1 MRVAFDVI
9 LEGAAR
15 TRVKARGDFLLRVD
29 RSSVLCRSL
38 LFALAISSVA
48 IRARSETGAAGWLRY
63 ARASEG
69 HACSQ
74 LPAEVVLASGRAG
87 AAGTADAA
95 ILQSAGRELG
105 RGLTSMCGHAVGLR
119 EVLPDGAS
127 LVLGTVGEVE
137 ALLPGWRPA
146 EMPGH
151 EGYTFAET
159 TSHGHRYVI
168 VAGADARGALYGAF
182 ALLAQVGQARTISFK
197 QTQTPSDA
205 VRWINQWDN
214 LDGSIERGYAGRSIF
229 FDGGHVLSDLSRAG
243 DYARLLSSVGI
254 NGCTINNVNA
264 SPQMLT
270 PEMIADVARIA
281 DAFRPWGVR
290 MSMSID
296 FSSPQAVG
304 RLSTFDPLDPAVAA
318 WWAKTVDTIYE
329 KIPDFGGFVVKA
341 DSEGKPGPS
350 QYGRSPAQAAN
361 VLARALKPHGGLV
374 LYRGFVYNHH
384 LDWTNMKADRA
395 KAGYDNFSDLDGTF
409 EDNVVIQIKNGPID
423 FQVREP
429 ASPLFAALRK
439 TNQAIE
445 LQVTQEYLGQQRHL
459 VYLVPMWK
467 TTLDTDMR
475 AEDRSTP
482 VKEIVEG
489 KSFHRPLGGF
499 VGVANVGLDANWVK
513 HPLAMANLYG
523 FGRLAWNPDL
533 SSEEI
538 ADEWTRLTF
547 GNDAVVDRTI
557 EGMLLR
563 SWHLYEDYSGP
574 LGLGT
579 LTDIVGAHYGPGIAS
594 AEGNGWGQWLRAD
607 HEGIGMDRTVATGT
621 GYIGQYPPEL
631 ATKYESLTT
640 CPDELLL
647 FMHHV
652 PYTHVLHSGK
662 TVIQH
667 VYDSH
672 YEGAAGSAQL
682 YDDWTTL
689 EGRVDDE
696 RFEKVQRLLEYQAGH
711 AIVWRDAV
719 SNWFLR
725 MSGIPDTKGRVGNYP
740 DRIEAESMQLR
751 GYAPVDVMPWETAS
765 GGKAVICKETG
776 CTAETSFTGAAGAY
790 RLSVE
795 YFDFHDG
802 ASSYSLQLNGKDLAQ
817 WTANDTFPTNKMN
830 GSTSTRYLVPEP
842 VMLKP
847 GDTIKIVG
855 RPDGSEPAPIDYMSV
870 VPAHQ
875 ASPATGAPKQ

>member
-1 MRVAFDVI
+1 
-9 LEGAAR
+9 
-15 TRVKARGDFLLRVD
+15 
-29 RSSVLCRSL
+29 
-38 LFALAISSVA
+38 LFALAICGAA
-48 IRARSETGAAGWLRY
+48 IPARSEDGAAGWLRY
-63 ARASEG
+63 APVVGAA
-69 HACSQ
+69 AC
-74 LPAEVVLASGRAG
+74 LRIPAEVVVATG
-87 AAGTADAA
+87 AAGSADAP
-95 ILQSAGRELG
+95 ILQSAGRELS
-105 RGLTSMCGHAVGLR
+105 RGLTSMCGRVVGLR
-119 EVLPDGAS
+119 DSSPDSDAL
-127 LVLGTVGEVE
+127 LVGTVGDVQ
-137 ALLPGWRPA
+137 AMLPGWRPTQA
-146 EMPGH
+146 PGP
-151 EGYTFAET
+151 EGYVFAET
-159 TSHGHRYVI
+159 SSHGHRYLI
-168 VAGADARGALYGAF
+168 VAGADARGSLYGAF
-182 ALLAQVGQARTISFK
+182 ALLAQVGEARTISFQ
-197 QTQTPSDA
+197 QTQTPADA
-205 VRWINQWDN
+205 IRWVNEWDN

-229 FDGGHVLSDLSRAG
+229 FDGGHVRADLTRAG
-243 DYARLLSSVGI
+243 DYARLLSSIGI

-264 SPQMLT
+264 SPQMLSA
-270 PEMIADVARIA
+270 EMIIEVARIA

-296 FSSPQAVG
+296 FSSPQVVG
-304 RLSTFDPLDPAVAA
+304 GLATFDPLDPAVAA
-318 WWAKTVDTIYE
+318 WWAKTVDAIYE
-329 KIPDFGGFVVKA
+329 TIPDFAGFVVKA

-350 QYGRSPAQAAN
+350 QYGRSPAEAAN

-384 LDWTNMKADRA
+384 LDWTDMKADRA
-395 KAGYDNFSDLDGTF
+395 KAGYDNFSKLDGTF
-409 EDNVVIQIKNGPID
+409 DDNVVIQVKNGPID

-475 AEDRSTP
+475 AENRSTP

-489 KSFHRPLGGF
+489 KSFHRPTGGF

-523 FGRLAWNPDL
+523 YGRLAWNPDL

-557 EGMLLR
+557 DDMLLR

-579 LTDIVGAHYGPGIAS
+579 LTDIVGAHYGPGIES
-594 AEGNGWGQWLRAD
+594 AERNGWGQWLRAD

-631 ATKYESLTT
+631 AKKYESLET

-662 TVIQH
+662 TVVQH

-672 YEGAAGSAQL
+672 YAGAAGAAQL
-682 YDDWTTL
+682 YVDWTTL
-689 EGRVDDE
+689 KGRVDDE
-696 RFEKVQRLLEYQAGH
+696 RFDKVQGLLQYQAGH

-725 MSGIPDTKGRVGNYP
+725 MSGIPDAKGRVGNYS
-740 DRIEAESMQLR
+740 DRVEAESMQLR
-751 GYAPVDVMPWETAS
+751 GYTPADVTPWETAS
-765 GGKAVICKETG
+765 GGKAVICKE
-776 CTAETSFTGAAGAY
+776 AECAASTSFSGTAGSY
-790 RLSVE
+790 RISVE

-802 ASSYSLQLNGKDLAQ
+802 ASSYSLRVNGKEVAA
-817 WTANDTFPTNKMN
+817 WIANNTLPTNQMN
-830 GSTSTRYLVPEP
+830 GSTSTRYLVAAP
-842 VMLKP
+842 VNLKP
-847 GDTIKIVG
+847 GDTIEIVG
-855 RPDGSEPAPIDYMSV
+855 RPDGLEPAPLDYLSI
-870 VPAHQ
+870 VPVDQ
-875 ASPATGAPKQ
+875 ASIATGAPNQR

>member
-1 MRVAFDVI
+1 MKLHCVVPIQMALLLAI
-9 LEGAAR
+9 ACCGAAR
-15 TRVKARGDFLLRVD
+15 E
-29 RSSVLCRSL
+29 
-38 LFALAISSVA
+38 AL
-48 IRARSETGAAGWLRY
+48 SEDGGAGWLRY
-63 ARASEG
+63 ARITGPASSV
-69 HACSQ
+69 CSS
-74 LPAEVVLASGRAG
+74 LPSEVVLAGETE
-87 AAGTADAA
+87 AADVA
-95 ILQSAGRELG
+95 ILRSAGRELE
-105 RGLTSMCGHAVGLR
+105 RGLSGMCGHLVRFGNS
-119 EVLPDGAS
+119 LPDADA
-127 LVLGTVGEVE
+127 LVVGTVGDVE
-137 ALLPGWRPA
+137 TQLKGWHPVN
-146 EMPGH
+146 MPGPG
-151 EGYTFAET
+151 GYTLAET
-159 TSHGHRYVI
+159 SSHGHRYVI
-168 VAGADARGALYGAF
+168 VAGGDVRGTLYGAF
-182 ALLAQVGQARTISFK
+182 ALLSQMGQAGDIAFN
-197 QTQTPSDA
+197 QTETPADA
-205 VRWINQWDN
+205 VRWVNQWDN

-229 FDGGHVLSDLSRAG
+229 FDGGHVRADLSRASE
-243 DYARLLSSVGI
+243 YAHLLASVGI

-264 SPQMLT
+264 APQMLS
-270 PEMIADVARIA
+270 PEMIDEVARIA

-296 FSSPQAVG
+296 FSSPQAIG
-304 RLSTFDPLDPAVAA
+304 GLSTFDPLDPTVAA
-318 WWAKTVDTIYE
+318 WWSKTVDSIYA
-329 KIPDFGGFVVKA
+329 KIPDFAGFVVKA

-361 VLARALKPHGGLV
+361 VLARALKPHDGLV

-384 LDWTNMKADRA
+384 LDWRDMKADRA
-395 KAGYDNFSDLDGTF
+395 KAGYDNFSSLDGTF
-409 EDNVVIQIKNGPID
+409 DDNVVIQVKNGPID

-445 LQVTQEYLGQQRHL
+445 LQITQEYLGQQRHL

-489 KSFHRPLGGF
+489 KSFHRPIGGF
-499 VGVANVGLDANWVK
+499 VGVANVGLDTNWVA

-523 FGRLAWNPDL
+523 FARLAWNPNL

-547 GNDAVVDRTI
+547 GNDGVVDRTI
-557 EGMLLR
+557 DGMLMK
-563 SWHLYEDYSGP
+563 SWPLYEDYTGP

-579 LTDIVGAHYGPGIAS
+579 LTDIIGTHYGPGIAS
-594 AEGNGWGQWLRAD
+594 AEGNGWGQWIRAD

-631 ATKYESLTT
+631 AKTYESLAT

-667 VYDSH
+667 IYDSH
-672 YEGAAGSAQL
+672 YEGAAGAAQL
-682 YDDWTTL
+682 YVDWASL
-689 EGRVDDE
+689 KGDVDEE
-696 RFEKVQRLLEYQAGH
+696 RFEKVLGLLQYQAGH

-725 MSGIPDTKGRVGNYP
+725 MSGIPDAKGRVGNYP
-740 DRIEAESMQLR
+740 DRVEAESMQLS
-751 GYAPVDVMPWETAS
+751 GYTPVDVMPWETAS
-765 GGKAVICKETG
+765 GGKAVICKEAV
-776 CTAETSFTGAAGAY
+776 CAAETSFTGTAGSY
-790 RLSVE
+790 RVSVE

-802 ASSYSLQLNGKDLAQ
+802 ASTYSLQLNGKELAH
-817 WTANDTFPTNKMN
+817 WIANNTLPTDKMN

-842 VMLKP
+842 VTLKT
-847 GDTIKIVG
+847 GDKIEIVG
-855 RPDGSEPAPIDYMSV
+855 RPDGPEPAPVDYISI
-870 VPAHQ
+870 VPADL
-875 ASPATGAPKQ
+875 ANPATGASQQ

>member
-1 MRVAFDVI
+1 MCGRADVAFRDA
-9 LEGAAR
+9 LPEGDA
-15 TRVKARGDFLLRVD
+15 LLV
-29 RSSVLCRSL
+29 
-38 LFALAISSVA
+38 
-48 IRARSETGAAGWLRY
+48 
-63 ARASEG
+63 
-69 HACSQ
+69 
-74 LPAEVVLASGRAG
+74 
-87 AAGTADAA
+87 
-95 ILQSAGRELG
+95 
-105 RGLTSMCGHAVGLR
+105 
-119 EVLPDGAS
+119 
-127 LVLGTVGEVE
+127 GTVGDIQ
-137 ALLPGWRPA
+137 AMLPGWRPGQ
-146 EMPGH
+146 MPGR
-151 EGYTFAET
+151 EGYLITQPTA
-159 TSHGHRYVI
+159 HGHRRMI

-182 ALLAQVGQARTISFK
+182 TLLAQLGQARTISLK
-197 QTQTPSDA
+197 QMQTPADA
-205 VRWINQWDN
+205 VRWVNQWDN

-229 FDGGHVLSDLSRAG
+229 FDGGHVRSDLTRAG
-243 DYARLLSSVGI
+243 DYARLLASVGI

-304 RLSTFDPLDPAVAA
+304 GLATFDPLDPAVAA
-318 WWAKTVDTIYE
+318 WWAKTVDAIYE
-329 KIPDFGGFVVKA
+329 KIPDFAGFVVKA

-384 LDWTNMKADRA
+384 LDWTDMKADRA
-395 KAGYDNFSDLDGTF
+395 KAGYDNFSKLDGTF
-409 EDNVVIQIKNGPID
+409 DDNVVIQIKNGPID

-445 LQVTQEYLGQQRHL
+445 LQITQEYLGQQRHL

-475 AEDRSTP
+475 AENRSTP

-499 VGVANVGLDANWVK
+499 VGVANVGLDANWVA

-547 GNDAVVDRTI
+547 GNDADVDRTTD
-557 EGMLLR
+557 GMLLQ
-563 SWHLYEDYSGP
+563 SWHLYEDYTGP

-579 LTDIVGAHYGPGIAS
+579 LTDIVGAHYGPGIES
-594 AEGNGWGQWLRAD
+594 AERNGWGQWLRAD

-631 ATKYESLTT
+631 AKKYESLAT

-662 TVIQH
+662 TVVQH

-672 YEGAAGSAQL
+672 YEGAAGAARL
-682 YDDWTTL
+682 YEDWTAL
-689 EGRVDDE
+689 KGRVDDE
-696 RFEKVQRLLEYQAGH
+696 RFDKVQGLLQYQAGH

-725 MSGIPDTKGRVGNYP
+725 TSGIPDAKGRVGNYP
-740 DRIEAESMQLR
+740 DRVEAESMQLH
-751 GYAPVDVMPWETAS
+751 GYTVADVTPWETAS
-765 GGKAVICKETG
+765 GGKAVICHESE
-776 CTAETSFTGAAGAY
+776 CSATASFPGSAGSY
-790 RLSVE
+790 RISVE

-802 ASSYSLQLNGKDLAQ
+802 VSTYSLKVNGKEIAA
-817 WTANDTFPTNKMN
+817 WSANNTLPTDKMN
-830 GSTSTRYLVPEP
+830 GSTSTRYLVAGP
-842 VMLKP
+842 VNLKP
-847 GDTIKIVG
+847 GDTIEIVG
-855 RPDGSEPAPIDYMSV
+855 HPDGPEPAPLDYVSV
-870 VPAHQ
+870 VPALQ
-875 ASPATGAPKQ
+875 ASAATGAPKQQ

>member
-1 MRVAFDVI
+1 
-9 LEGAAR
+9 
-15 TRVKARGDFLLRVD
+15 LLRVY
-29 RSSVLCRSL
+29 RSLLRCRLL
-38 LFALAISSVA
+38 LFALAISGAA
-48 IRARSETGAAGWLRY
+48 IQAHSEDGAAGWLRY
-63 ARASEG
+63 APVDGGA
-69 HACSQ
+69 ACSRI
-74 LPAEVVLASGRAG
+74 PAEVVVTAG
-87 AAGTADAA
+87 GAGVTGSADEA
-95 ILQSAGRELG
+95 ILQSAGRELS
-105 RGLTSMCGHAVGLR
+105 RGLTSMCGRAVGLR
-119 EVLPDGAS
+119 DALPGGDAL
-127 LVLGTVGEVE
+127 LVGTVGDVK
-137 ALLPGWRPA
+137 AVAPGWRSA
-146 EMPGH
+146 QVPGR
-151 EGYTFAET
+151 EGYIFGET

-182 ALLAQVGQARTISFK
+182 ALLAQVGQAGTISFH
-197 QTQTPSDA
+197 QTQTPVDA
-205 VRWINQWDN
+205 IRWVNEWNN

-229 FDGGHVLSDLSRAG
+229 FDGGHVRADLTRAG
-243 DYARLLSSVGI
+243 DYARLLSSIGI

-264 SPQMLT
+264 SPQMLSA
-270 PEMIADVARIA
+270 EMIREVARIA

-304 RLSTFDPLDPAVAA
+304 GLSTFDPLDPAVAA
-318 WWAKTVDTIYE
+318 WWAKTVDAIYE
-329 KIPDFGGFVVKA
+329 KIPDFAGFVVKA

-350 QYGRSPAQAAN
+350 QYGRSPAEAAN
-361 VLARALKPHGGLV
+361 VLARALKPHGGVV

-384 LDWTNMKADRA
+384 LDWTDMKADRA
-395 KAGYDNFSDLDGTF
+395 KAGYDNFSKLDGTF
-409 EDNVVIQIKNGPID
+409 DDNVVIQIKNGPID

-429 ASPLFAALRK
+429 ASPLFAVLRK

-459 VYLVPMWK
+459 VYLVPMWR

-475 AEDRSTP
+475 AENRSTP

-523 FGRLAWNPDL
+523 YGRLAWNPDL

-538 ADEWTRLTF
+538 ADEWARLTF
-547 GNDAVVDRTI
+547 GNEAVVDRTI
-557 EGMLLR
+557 DDMLLR

-579 LTDIVGAHYGPGIAS
+579 LTDIVGAHYGPGIES
-594 AEGNGWGQWLRAD
+594 AERNGWGQWLRAD

-631 ATKYESLTT
+631 AAKYESLTS

-652 PYTHVLHSGK
+652 PYSHVLHSGK

-672 YEGAAGSAQL
+672 YEGAAGAAQL
-682 YDDWTTL
+682 YVDWTAL
-689 EGRVDDE
+689 KGFVDDE
-696 RFEKVQRLLEYQAGH
+696 RFDKVQGLLQYQAGH

-725 MSGIPDTKGRVGNYP
+725 MSGIPDGKGRVGNYP
-740 DRIEAESMQLR
+740 DRVEAESMQLH
-751 GYAPVDVMPWETAS
+751 GYTPADVTPWETAS
-765 GGKAVICKETG
+765 GGKAVICKEVECAAT
-776 CTAETSFTGAAGAY
+776 TSFTGAAGSY
-790 RLSVE
+790 RISAE

-802 ASSYSLQLNGKDLAQ
+802 ASTYSLKLNGKEIAA
-817 WTANDTFPTNKMN
+817 WIANNTFPTNLMN
-830 GSTSTRYLVPEP
+830 GSTSTRYLVAEP
-842 VMLKP
+842 VNLKP
-847 GDTIKIVG
+847 GDTIEILG
-855 RPDGSEPAPIDYMSV
+855 HPDGREPAPLDYISI
-870 VPAHQ
+870 VPADQ
-875 ASPATGAPKQ
+875 ASAATGAPKQ